1 MVKPRP
7 AQPTVQFV
15 DSYCQLYQNLFP
27 EVRSFENFKY
37 LHVGMISE
45 IKRKTLP
52 AIAKIIGLNNEQ
64 SLHHFLTLSPWS
76 VQELRRKRY
85 LKARSLTD
93 GNKSELRFYEK

>member
-52 AIAKIIGLNNEQ
+52 AIAKIVSGESLKELSAMVAQKLDISEKLFLANVANNN
-64 SLHHFLTLSPWS
+64 FG
-76 VQELRRKRY
+76 K
-85 LKARSLTD
+85 
-93 GNKSELRFYEK
+93 